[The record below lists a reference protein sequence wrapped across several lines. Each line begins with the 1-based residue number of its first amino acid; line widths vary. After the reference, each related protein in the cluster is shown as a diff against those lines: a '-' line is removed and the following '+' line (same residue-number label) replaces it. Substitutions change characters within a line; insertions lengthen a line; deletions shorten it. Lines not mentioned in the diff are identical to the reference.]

1 MSKKKKLIKDFKKDK
16 TINKPGPT
24 KKHKGGKNH

>member
-1 MSKKKKLIKDFKKDK
+1 MGKPNKIKKNKKQNV
-16 TINKPGPT
+16 INKPGST